1 MANRYLRDR
10 AMRRMDRRH
19 GHDYARHGGRNDY
32 RGGSYQVN
40 GYYDGRNAYGSA
52 GGYVSS
58 DRAYQSSNNRAG
70 MSNSDYRYDGHF
82 YGEMPFDYNQQYH
95 NDYAG
100 GYDYAEQDEE
110 KKWMEDLDRWASK
123 LKRKNKFNIDEKQ
136 IVEMA
141 KRSNASMKDYNEK
154 EYYVTFLMMVSDYPR
169 VSNDPSH
176 YAEMAKSFLEDDDS
190 ELVGSEKLCKYYYT
204 IIKGED
210 D

>member
-70 MSNSDYRYDGHF
+70 MSNGDYRYDGHF

-95 NDYAG
+95 NDYA
-100 GYDYAEQDEE
+100 EQDEE
-110 KKWMEDLDRWASK
+110 KKWMEDLDKWASK